1 MNEINRFYAGDLGA
15 NEYVVKSGDAD
26 RLIADFDRITA
37 ERDALQQH
45 MNVADQ
51 RVDNL
56 GTQLEALEQRRRAE
70 FEAGQAA
77 ERRVEVLEGLLR
89 RVVASSVLSFER
101 DAPEELEGLE
111 VDICAAL
118 KPAEGG
124 GDE

>member
-1 MNEINRFYAGDLGA
+1 MSDVQRFWSHEAR
-15 NEYVVKSGDAD
+15 NIRCVRE
-26 RLIADFDRITA
+26 ADFDRVTA

-51 RVDNL
+51 RADDL
-56 GTQLEALEQRRRAE
+56 QTQLEALEQRRRAE
-70 FEAGQAA
+70 FEASQAA
-77 ERRVEVLEGLLR
+77 ERRVEVLAGLLR

-118 KPAEGG
+118 KPATEGASH
-124 GDE
+124 E